1 MSPVAQPPMLDTSR
15 FRPGMRITVACSG
28 GADSVALLRALLEK
42 RGALGLVLSIAHM
55 NHGIRGAEA
64 DADQAFVE
72 ALAVRFDLP
81 IRNRRVDTPASAE
94 AKHQGLEE
102 AARRLRY
109 AWFREL
115 LAGGDADAVVTAHT

>member
-28 GADSVALLRALLEK
+28 GADSVALLRTLLEK
-42 RGALGLVLSIAHM
+42 RNGLGLVLSVAHM

-72 ALAVRFDLP
+72 ALGNRFGLP
-81 IRNRRVDTPASAE
+81 FHVRRVDTPASAE

-102 AARRLRY
+102 AARYLRY
-109 AWFREL
+109 TWF
-115 LAGGDADAVVTAHT
+115 